1 MELRYSPTSPFVRKV
16 MATAIETGTAGR
28 IEKNPTKTADPDLAG
43 DNPLG
48 KVPALVT
55 DDGEKLYD
63 SRVICEY
70 LDGLHDGPALFPAP
84 GPARWTALRHQALS
98 DGIMDAIVACVV
110 EARRTQNEESRA
122 YTEKQKGKVRRA
134 VAQLEGEA
142 DDLGGPLTIGHVTMG
157 CALGYIDMRM
167 SDMDWRQDAP
177 RLARWYVDFATRP
190 SMTETAPP
198 A

>member
-16 MATAIETGTAGR
+16 VVTALETGTSGR
-28 IEKNPTKTADPDLAG
+28 IDKNPTKTVDPDLAR

-55 DDGEKLYD
+55 DEGDKLYD

-70 LDGLHDGPALFPAP
+70 LDSLHDGPALFPAP
-84 GPARWTALRHQALS
+84 GPARWTALRLQALG
-98 DGIMDAIVACVV
+98 DGIMDALVNCVV
-110 EARRTQNEESRA
+110 EGRRTENDESRA
-122 YTEKQKGKVRRA
+122 YTERQKDKVRRA
-134 VAQLEGEA
+134 VVQLESDA
-142 DDLGGPLTIGHVTMG
+142 DDLDGPLTIGQVTVG
-157 CALGYIDMRM
+157 CALGYIGTRM
-167 SDMDWRQDAP
+167 PELDLTQDAP
-177 RLARWYVDFATRP
+177 RLARWYDGFAARP